1 MTSVG
6 TDMNQHTVRVTF
18 DDDLLSI
25 EDVVAALTQAGY
37 AVPSYTIE
45 N

>member
-1 MTSVG
+1 MTSVS
-6 TDMNQHTVRVTF
+6 TDMNQNTVNVTF
-18 DDDLLSI
+18 DDESLSI

>member
-1 MTSVG
+1 
-6 TDMNQHTVRVTF
+6 MNQHTVSVTF
-18 DDDLLSI
+18 DDERLSI
-25 EDVVAALTQAGY
+25 EDVIAALTQAGY

>member
-1 MTSVG
+1 
-6 TDMNQHTVRVTF
+6 MNQHTVSVTF
-18 DDDLLSI
+18 DDERLSI

-37 AVPSYTIE
+37 AVPSYAIE